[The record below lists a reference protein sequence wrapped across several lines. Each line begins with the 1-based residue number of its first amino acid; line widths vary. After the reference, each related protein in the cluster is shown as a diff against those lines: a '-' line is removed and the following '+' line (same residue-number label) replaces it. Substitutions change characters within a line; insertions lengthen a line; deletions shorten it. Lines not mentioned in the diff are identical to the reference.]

1 MTERRIRTFNARR
14 GRLRAG
20 RLDTLSRLL
29 PVYSPAD
36 EPLTGP
42 AVLEI
47 GSGMGEATVAMAA
60 ADPGRTY
67 VAVEVHTAGVANL
80 LALVRATGLVNVRV
94 VHGDALEFARHRVA
108 PASLDAI
115 HVFFPDPWPKKGH
128 HKRRLIQPS
137 HVELLASRLR
147 PGGVLHCATD
157 DPGYAEAM
165 FETLTAASGLRNLA
179 GEGYA
184 PRPAQRPV
192 TRYEERALAAGR
204 PSVDLIFERTA

>member
-94 VHGDALEFARHRVA
+94 VHGDAK
-108 PASLDAI
+108 SSTWDG
-115 HVFFPDPWPKKGH
+115 WMS
-128 HKRRLIQPS
+128 RRL
-137 HVELLASRLR
+137 
-147 PGGVLHCATD
+147 
-157 DPGYAEAM
+157 
-165 FETLTAASGLRNLA
+165 
-179 GEGYA
+179 
-184 PRPAQRPV
+184 
-192 TRYEERALAAGR
+192 
-204 PSVDLIFERTA
+204 